1 MAKAKG
7 LMLVEGAT
15 DKSFYEEICC
25 SLNLRVTVSVSPPRD
40 VGGLHNSKQGV
51 IKHLPVLLNQ
61 LADGQIERLAL
72 IVDADRVEHGSGAE
86 KTIALVSDVVEEF
99 GFQSTPKRL
108 RTGGLLFSHTD
119 GLSDLGLWV
128 MPNNNDEG
136 ALEDWI
142 LQSVHPDEC
151 ALLDSARNSVA
162 SLAPQKFVPIRKS
175 KAELATWLAWQ
186 DRPGEGAYYA
196 VKGALL
202 NDAAPLY
209 IGLREWLARVF

>member
-7 LMLVEGAT
+7 LMLVEGVN
-15 DKSFYEEICC
+15 DKSFYEELCC
-25 SLNLRVTVSVSPPRD
+25 CLKLSVKISVCPPRE
-40 VGGLHNSKQGV
+40 VGGAYNTKQGA
-51 IKHLPVLLNQ
+51 INHLPTLLSQ

-72 IVDADRVEHGSGAE
+72 IVDADRVEHGSGVE
-86 KTIALVSDVVEEF
+86 KTLAQISGIVQEY
-99 GFQSTPKRL
+99 GFQVPPTCLKN
-108 RTGGLLFSHTD
+108 GGLIFSHTD

-142 LQSVHPDEC
+142 LQSIHPDESI
-151 ALLDSARNSVA
+151 LLNAARSSVA
-162 SLAPQKFVPIRKS
+162 SLAPPKFASIRKS

-196 VKGALL
+196 VKGKLL
-202 NDAAPLY
+202 NEDAPLY
-209 IGLREWLARVF
+209 VGLKEWLAAVF